1 MSKYILLECNRDRAI
16 DKSFD
21 SGKNDTFK
29 NKWTNQVSNSG
40 IVVNAGD
47 VLNIEE
53 TIVNSI
59 GANVDVM
66 EFTGKNNE
74 NKIVDNKLNLEVSY
88 YINNT
93 GKNNG
98 NMPLFYHKTFRGVG
112 DLRVLAFNTD
122 DYSNTYVST
131 DILLPYTETRYKNM
145 IGDRSLG
152 ETFFG
157 TLALATMPY
166 DATAVYENQSI
177 MANRGKVFTMTLIQ
191 RGGGLANQ
199 PNTGYKEGDFI
210 TVTTDDTTAIGT
222 DMEVK
227 IEKTTTIGTIPNVIE
242 SFSIQSLGDKVFS
255 GQGPSGNS
263 RITFPIGGGAT
274 PQIYEVRSVLVSTY
288 ESSDLSSF
296 DGERYFPL
304 QIGFTGLALFNDS
317 QVNNGQPYD
326 PITDDFDINLIQSQP
341 LLRTSEVELNVPTGF
356 STPSNVANL
365 LTQQLGKPEKL
376 NENFNNGKFFD
387 VDTFQ
392 FNHTLNNGEFSLEGN
407 PNIIASQTFQPHS
420 CNWVNNGKNNEKTS
434 SFVGRRQQFYS
445 SIAWKEPERWVGLVP
460 AFKQFA
466 VNSTYFDENNDI
478 AIARGSRLGDIN
490 IFGDFSRQGVGEF
503 GTHVSVIHRPR
514 FLGNYNVV
522 QRGELIIT
530 NIRYTR
536 RNLQRLAYMK
546 KCEKYMGDLSQKV
559 DTSSDNFKKY
569 LSVNLDIGIYD
580 DETSTQGPYT
590 RAEDRSI
597 FTGQKKKFATLDE
610 AIASGF
616 CIISTDEGYL
626 NNLKG
631 FQRDLKNV
639 TNQGQD
645 LSNLWV
651 KSRWNEK
658 FRFDRTKT
666 VDTIVD
672 DDDIQFLASW
682 AALFGDA
689 KFNSANSDISQV
701 FGNGYM
707 TDNGFITID
716 DMNNM
721 AKEFDLAVVPV
732 NVPKN
737 PLDDTQNEEW
747 ELINLTGN
755 NQLPP
760 FIAFVVACNHGDP
773 STTVFDKVKQFSD
786 SNENHWVIDASNFK
800 YGSIL
805 GFDSSFT
812 RNKAVCMI
820 NNQFSGINFG
830 TDDFLN
836 YINLGAIEPKINF
849 DTNFSRFGISGLNT
863 PTFIGNGLT
872 TDDAL
877 EFSPNDNPEQQ
888 VIVSGRTNQV
898 LPARK
903 KDKGTNP
910 TGYDPNDPG
919 AGFPLFTEVV
929 TQFKDAVQKE
939 GTIMDSQSGICLEKL
954 ILFDE
959 KENRTIIDPTNYFND
974 NTYLYHNCLLDKM
987 GFDYTTL
994 FPTFGDRNAFFR
1006 NTSLFVNKDTTYL
1019 ESIQNVT
1026 KPVTTGAN
1034 LTSKIS
1040 QTLSVNQENAPLF
1053 DLGGEILIDPI
1064 TVDAIQGEITGNK
1077 LPSKFDFSYLTIN
1090 SSLVS
1095 EGTDTIYI
1103 GGDDN
1108 QSKLPCMSF
1117 LTRENNESDF
1127 FYQSE
1132 KGFTFTA
1139 TKDFTITDIT
1149 TDIRLPNGDRPFLDS
1164 HSTIIYKI
1172 EKPIRS
1178 LPMNT
1183 QPIPTHTRPH
1193 SKQEELEREKRNKE
1207 RK

>member
-53 TIVNSI
+53 TIVNSV

-122 DYSNTYVST
+122 DFSNTYVST

-157 TLALATMPY
+157 TLDFSTMQY
-166 DATAVYENQSI
+166 DATEVYENQSI
-177 MANRGKVFTMTLIQ
+177 MANRAKVFTMTLIQ

-255 GQGPSGNS
+255 GQSATGNS

-274 PQIYEVRSVLVSTY
+274 PQIYEVRSVLESTY

-304 QIGFTGLALFNDS
+304 QIGFTGLAFFNDS

-392 FNHTLNNGEFSLEGN
+392 FNHELNNGELRLDGN

-478 AIARGSRLGDIN
+478 AIARGTRLGDIN
-490 IFGDFSRQGVGEF
+490 LFGDFTRQGVGEF

-514 FLGNYNVV
+514 FLGNYNIV

-580 DETSTQGPYT
+580 DETSTQGAYT
-590 RAEDRSI
+590 RASDGSV

-689 KFNSANSDISQV
+689 KFNSANSDIAQV

-747 ELINLTGN
+747 ELINLTGK

-773 STTVFDKVKQFSD
+773 STTNFDKVKQFSD

-812 RNKAVCMI
+812 RNKAVCML
-820 NNQFSGINFG
+820 NNQFSGNTFG

-849 DTNFSRFGISGLNT
+849 DTDFSRFGISGLNT

-888 VIVSGRTNQV
+888 VVVSGRTNQV

-910 TGYDPNDPG
+910 TGYDPDTG
-919 AGFPLFTEVV
+919 AGFPLLIEVV

-959 KENRTIIDPTNYFND
+959 KENRTVIDPTNYFND

-994 FPTFGDRNAFFR
+994 FPSFGDRNAFFR